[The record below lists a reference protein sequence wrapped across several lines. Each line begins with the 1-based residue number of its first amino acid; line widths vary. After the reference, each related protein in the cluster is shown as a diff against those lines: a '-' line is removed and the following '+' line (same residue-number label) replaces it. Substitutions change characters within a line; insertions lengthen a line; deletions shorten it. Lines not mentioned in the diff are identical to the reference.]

1 MSQQTPAKP
10 PSALELEAFCTTCPP
25 VEEVSALLANLGFTL
40 SFQMQEQDDLHTL
53 VHLPALPA
61 QYHYKDAHG
70 TEVIYLAGR
79 DTPLEDG
86 EVFPF
91 HASRFWLY
99 TGADAQAFQ
108 LTMSTLALRYQF
120 TWRVPCEDAAHE
132 EVA

>member
-1 MSQQTPAKP
+1 MCQQGTAQPT
-10 PSALELEAFCTTCPP
+10 ELEAFCTTCPP
-25 VEEVSALLANLGFTL
+25 AEEVSALLATLGFTL
-40 SFQMQEQDDLHTL
+40 AFHMDAVQSPCAE
-53 VHLPALPA
+53 VPPLPA
-61 QYHYKDAHG
+61 QYHYKKDACG

-79 DTPLEDG
+79 DTPLEG

-108 LTMSTLALRYQF
+108 LAMSTFALRYQF
-120 TWRVPCEDAAHE
+120 TWCAPCEYAAHE

>member
-1 MSQQTPAKP
+1 MSTIRQQAQK
-10 PSALELEAFCTTCPP
+10 LEAFCRTCPAP
-25 VEEVSALLANLGFTL
+25 QEVTACLHTMGFTL
-40 SFQMQEQDDLHTL
+40 VFQM
-53 VHLPALPA
+53 PACIPSASSAVAPLPA
-61 QYHYKDAHG
+61 QFHYERADG

-99 TGADAQAFQ
+99 AGADAQVFQ
-108 LTMSTLALRYQF
+108 LAMSTLALSYQF
-120 TWRVPCEDAAHE
+120 TWCAPCEYAAHE